1 MELQTVRIE
10 KENLVPSGAAIEDMS
25 VRRSGMAKVLWR
37 KLDTQ
42 VPDSE
47 ILIGGVEVYKD

>member
-1 MELQTVRIE
+1 MELETVRIE

-25 VRRSGMAKVLWR
+25 VRRSGMAKVQWR
-37 KLDTQ
+37 KLDIQ